1 MTLMNGAPP
10 IPPPVN
16 EPILT
21 YAPGTL
27 ERAEL
32 KIELEAQSAT
42 VVDIP
47 LVIGGEEIRTGNTSN
62 VVMPHLH
69 SHILATFH
77 KAGKEEIGQAVSAA
91 AEAHHEW
98 STTRWED
105 RAGVFLRA
113 ADLLAGPWRQKLN
126 AATMLGQS
134 KTAFQAEIDSAC
146 EIVDFFRFAAHFTE
160 RIYGMQPLSERGVW
174 NRAEY
179 RALEGFIYAVTPFNF
194 TAIGA
199 NLSGTPA
206 MMGNTVVWKPG
217 RTSMLSNYYVLK
229 LLEEA
234 GLPAGVINFVAG
246 DAGLITSELLTHKEF
261 AGVHFTGSTA
271 VFNSFWKTIGG
282 NIGEYRS
289 YPRIVGETGGKD
301 FIVVHPSAEVS
312 PVKTAIIR
320 GAFEYQGQKCSAASR
335 AYVPQSLWKDL
346 EGPLIEETESL
357 TMGDPRDFTNF
368 MNAVIDQKAY
378 DKITRYIDEARK
390 SNEAEVIAGGTYDDS
405 EGWFIRPTIIR
416 ADKPDYISMC
426 DEIFGPVMSIFV
438 YDDGDWAET
447 LRLVD
452 STSPYALTGAVFAK
466 DIRAI
471 REALDT
477 LKNSAGNFYIN
488 DKPTGAVVGQQ
499 PFGGGRAS
507 GTNDKA
513 GSMMNLL
520 RWVSARSIKETFV
533 PAVDYRYPFMDEE

>member
-1 MTLMNGAPP
+1 MNGNPTA
-10 IPPPVN
+10 PPPVN
-16 EPILT
+16 EPVLT
-21 YAPGTL
+21 YAPGTP

-32 KIELEAQSAT
+32 KKELESQSST

-47 LVIGGEEIRTGNTSN
+47 LVIGGEEIRTGNTIN
-62 VVMPHLH
+62 VVMPHAH
-69 SHILATFH
+69 SHVLATVH
-77 KAGKEEIGQAVSAA
+77 QAGADEVRQAVVAA
-91 AEAHHEW
+91 AAAHREW

-105 RAGVFLRA
+105 RAGIFLRA
-113 ADLLAGPWRQKLN
+113 ADLLAGPWRQKMN
-126 AATMLGQS
+126 AATMLEQS
-134 KTAFQAEIDSAC
+134 KTALQAEIDSAC
-146 EIVDFFRFAAHFTE
+146 EIIDFFRFAAHFAE
-160 RIYGMQPLSERGVW
+160 RIYAMQPLSERGVW

-179 RALEGFIYAVTPFNF
+179 RPLEGFIYAVTPFNF

-246 DAGLITSELLTHKEF
+246 DARLVTSELLTHTEL
-261 AGVHFTGSTA
+261 AGIHFTGSTE
-271 VFNSFWKTIGG
+271 VFNSFWETIGG
-282 NIGEYRS
+282 NIGGYES
-289 YPRIVGETGGKD
+289 YPRIVGETGGKN
-301 FIVVHPSAEVS
+301 FIVAHPSAELDA
-312 PVKTAIIR
+312 VKTAIIR

-335 AYVPQSLWKDL
+335 AYVPVSLWKDL
-346 EGPLIEETESL
+346 EGPLVEETESL
-357 TMGDPRDFTNF
+357 TMGDPREFTNF
-368 MNAVIDQKAY
+368 LNAVIDQKAF
-378 DKITRYIDEARK
+378 DKITSYIDRARK
-390 SNEAEVIAGGTYDDS
+390 SDDAEVIAGGAYDDS
-405 EGWFIRPTIIR
+405 EGWFIRPTIIQAKR
-416 ADKPDYISMC
+416 PDYVSMC
-426 DEIFGPVMSIFV
+426 DEIFGPVISIFV
-438 YDDGDWAET
+438 YDDANWSRT

-466 DIRAI
+466 DSRAI

-477 LKNSAGNFYIN
+477 LRNSAGNFYIN
-488 DKPTGAVVGQQ
+488 DKPTGAVVGHQ

-533 PAVDYRYPFMDEE
+533 PSLDYRYPFMDSE

>member
-1 MTLMNGAPP
+1 MNGNPTT
-10 IPPPVN
+10 PPPVN
-16 EPILT
+16 EPVLT
-21 YAPGTL
+21 YAPGTP

-32 KIELEAQSAT
+32 KKELESQSST

-47 LVIGGEEIRTGNTSN
+47 LVIGGEEIRTGNTIN
-62 VVMPHLH
+62 VVMPHAH
-69 SHILATFH
+69 SHVLATVH
-77 KAGKEEIGQAVSAA
+77 QAGADEVRQAVVAA
-91 AEAHHEW
+91 AAAHREW

-105 RAGVFLRA
+105 RAGIFLRA
-113 ADLLAGPWRQKLN
+113 ADLLAGPWRQKMN

-134 KTAFQAEIDSAC
+134 KTALQAEIDSAC
-146 EIVDFFRFAAHFTE
+146 EIIDFFRFAAHFAE
-160 RIYGMQPLSERGVW
+160 QIYAMQPLSERGVW

-179 RALEGFIYAVTPFNF
+179 RPLEGFIYAVTPFNF

-246 DAGLITSELLTHKEF
+246 DARLVTSELLTHTEL
-261 AGVHFTGSTA
+261 AGIHFTGSTA
-271 VFNSFWKTIGG
+271 VFNSFWETIGG
-282 NIGEYRS
+282 NIGGYRS
-289 YPRIVGETGGKD
+289 YPRIVGETGGKN
-301 FIVVHPSAEVS
+301 FIVAHPSAELDA
-312 PVKTAIIR
+312 VKTAIIR

-335 AYVPQSLWKDL
+335 AYVPVSLWKDL
-346 EGPLIEETESL
+346 EGPLVEETESL
-357 TMGDPRDFTNF
+357 TMGDPREFTNF
-368 MNAVIDQKAY
+368 LNAVIDQKAF
-378 DKITRYIDEARK
+378 DKITSYIDRARK
-390 SNEAEVIAGGTYDDS
+390 SDDAEVIAGGAYDDS
-405 EGWFIRPTIIR
+405 EGWFIRPTIIQAKR
-416 ADKPDYISMC
+416 PDYVSMC
-426 DEIFGPVMSIFV
+426 DEIFGPVISIFV
-438 YDDGDWAET
+438 YEDANWSRT

-466 DIRAI
+466 DSRAI

-477 LKNSAGNFYIN
+477 LRNSAGNFYIN
-488 DKPTGAVVGQQ
+488 DKPTGAVVGHQ

-513 GSMMNLL
+513 GSVMNLL

-533 PAVDYRYPFMDEE
+533 PSLDYRYPFMDSE